1 MSRASLLYVSHQIS
15 EIKPVPRIHYT
26 PATSSDLPTPPSSCP
41 HPQFQTMLVSLLLLL
56 SPVLGE
62 VVLEEG
68 VMVLTTDNFQG
79 AITDNSMVL
88 VEFYAPW

>member
-1 MSRASLLYVSHQIS
+1 MLLG
-15 EIKPVPRIHYT
+15 
-26 PATSSDLPTPPSSCP
+26 
-41 HPQFQTMLVSLLLLL
+41 LLLVL

-68 VMVLTTDNFQG
+68 VMVLDTDNFQG